1 MSEKDRDI
9 SKAKILIVDDLEMNR
24 EILEEMIKDMG
35 GEPLLAESGEEALE
49 VIGRQCPEL
58 ILTDISMPGM
68 NGYELCKI
76 LKRKKETR
84 NVPVIFISAYD
95 EPQDIVEGLTL
106 GGEDYITKPFIPEV
120 VKARVGVLL
129 RGKTRTVR
137 DEQTAPDFSERA
149 AETDGTGKEK
159 YPVCHGQ
166 YCGTEF

>member
-84 NVPVIFISAYD
+84 R
-95 EPQDIVEGLTL
+95 GLYH
-106 GGEDYITKPFIPEV
+106 EAF
-120 VKARVGVLL
+120 
-129 RGKTRTVR
+129 
-137 DEQTAPDFSERA
+137 
-149 AETDGTGKEK
+149 
-159 YPVCHGQ
+159 YP
-166 YCGTEF
+166 

>member
-76 LKRKKETR
+76 LK
-84 NVPVIFISAYD
+84 
-95 EPQDIVEGLTL
+95 
-106 GGEDYITKPFIPEV
+106 
-120 VKARVGVLL
+120 
-129 RGKTRTVR
+129 
-137 DEQTAPDFSERA
+137 
-149 AETDGTGKEK
+149 
-159 YPVCHGQ
+159 
-166 YCGTEF
+166 

>member
-95 EPQDIVEGLTL
+95 EP
-106 GGEDYITKPFIPEV
+106 
-120 VKARVGVLL
+120 
-129 RGKTRTVR
+129 
-137 DEQTAPDFSERA
+137 
-149 AETDGTGKEK
+149 
-159 YPVCHGQ
+159 
-166 YCGTEF
+166 

>member
-84 NVPVIFISAYD
+84 NVPVILFRHMMNRRI
-95 EPQDIVEGLTL
+95 L
-106 GGEDYITKPFIPEV
+106 
-120 VKARVGVLL
+120 
-129 RGKTRTVR
+129 
-137 DEQTAPDFSERA
+137 
-149 AETDGTGKEK
+149 
-159 YPVCHGQ
+159 
-166 YCGTEF
+166 